1 MLKQIASVSFFLGML
16 PSVIW
21 ELLSTLQKNDWLY
34 GIDYLIAKH
43 IVKQNNILF
52 ISNKVILAFFFNF
65 TNFLYKLSGL
75 DYESSP
81 EKSSLTGHVFR
92 D

>member
-34 GIDYLIAKH
+34 GIDDLIKVFFVYSLSSKGQTKTVQQSAWK
-43 IVKQNNILF
+43 KL
-52 ISNKVILAFFFNF
+52 ISN
-65 TNFLYKLSGL
+65 LS
-75 DYESSP
+75 DQPYDINSDI
-81 EKSSLTGHVFR
+81 F
-92 D
+92 